1 MITMQ
6 KKLERRINDIASV
19 TGEYPEEVAVTRQE
33 FEQLAKE
40 LGDNTPL
47 NQFRGVKLKIVD

>member
-47 NQFRGVKLKIVD
+47 NQFRGCRLKIID

>member
-1 MITMQ
+1 MQ
-6 KKLERRINDIASV
+6 KKIERRINDIASV
-19 TGEYPEEVAVTRQE
+19 TGEYPEEIAITRQE

-47 NQFRGVKLKIVD
+47 NQFRGCKLKIID

>member
-1 MITMQ
+1 MISIQ

-19 TGEYPEEVAVTRQE
+19 TGEYPEEIAITRQE
-33 FEQLAKE
+33 FEQLAEE